1 MKTMSEVIRMTGISA
16 YRLRQLIELNAV
28 TVLRLGH
35 RVLIDPDEVVVMDN
49 VLRLSRRINELEN

>member
-28 TVLRLGH
+28 TVLHLGH
-35 RVLIDPDEVVVMDN
+35 RVLIDPDEVEMMLL
-49 VLRLSRRINELEN
+49 VLQLEKQQEG